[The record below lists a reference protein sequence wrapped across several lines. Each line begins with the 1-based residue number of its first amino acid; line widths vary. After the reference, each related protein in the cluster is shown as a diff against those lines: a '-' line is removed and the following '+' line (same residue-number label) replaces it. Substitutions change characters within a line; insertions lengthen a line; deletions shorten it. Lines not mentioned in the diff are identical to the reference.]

1 VEPIIL
7 CSSSPT
13 RAKLLKEAGIP
24 FRQFAPQ
31 FNEEKIAT
39 SDGYRFVVE
48 ASYGK
53 LKSCLEKFPNRIVVS
68 ADTIVTDGREILR
81 KAKNRE
87 EAREILLKQS
97 GNQIKIVTGMWVSKS
112 GHLFGRV
119 EETIYQFAPF
129 DPEDL
134 EEFLE
139 SEEWKGKAGACIV
152 EGFCGKY
159 IQWVKGYQSTAMG
172 LPVEELKRILEEK
185 EGGRGGGEKW

>member
-24 FRQFAPQ
+24 FQQFTPQ

-81 KAKNRE
+81 KAKSRE

-97 GNQIKIVTGMWVSKS
+97 GNQIKIVTGMWVSKR

-119 EETIYQFAPF
+119 EETIYQFTPF

-139 SEEWKGKAGACIV
+139 SGEWKGKAGACIV
-152 EGFCGKY
+152 EGFCGKF
-159 IQWVKGYQSTAMG
+159 IEWVKGCQSTAMG
-172 LPVEELKRILEEK
+172 LPVEELKKILEENGK
-185 EGGRGGGEKW
+185 GC